1 MSSML
6 IHVMVAYLLQLVSL
20 PQISWILFGIG
31 NRHIPWPPWQHPRN
45 FFGHTLNGSAQAL
58 LLGCK
63 KEAISGGNTSSA
75 HRISLWRWSVE
86 IWSSWFSPCLAPSK
100 SPIAWLLVYLPTR
113 GFCWSLV
120 LETLL
125 RKRRKNGAWQHDT
138 TVHGLLP
145 PNPSMPQVMM
155 KVFQRTWMRSY
166 TCCLLL
172 KNTYCETAWRT
183 VMLESMEFQRKVIG
197 KDPQKSKYVM

>member
-75 HRISLWRWSVE
+75 HRISLWCWWRDLIVLIFTVLGPIKISHHMTLG
-86 IWSSWFSPCLAPSK
+86 ISSNLWF
-100 SPIAWLLVYLPTR
+100 LLESSESQ
-113 GFCWSLV
+113 WSLV

-172 KNTYCETAWRT
+172 QKHTAKLFEGPSCSNPWNFN
-183 VMLESMEFQRKVIG
+183 V
-197 KDPQKSKYVM
+197 KS

>member
-75 HRISLWRWSVE
+75 HRISLWRWWRDLIVL
-86 IWSSWFSPCLAPSK
+86 IFTVLGPSK

-125 RKRRKNGAWQHDT
+125 RKRRKNAAWHNCPWFVAT
-138 TVHGLLP
+138 KSFG
-145 PNPSMPQVMM
+145 
-155 KVFQRTWMRSY
+155 TWMRSY

-172 KNTYCETAWRT
+172 QKHTAKRFEGPSCSNPWNFN
-183 VMLESMEFQRKVIG
+183 V
-197 KDPQKSKYVM
+197 KS